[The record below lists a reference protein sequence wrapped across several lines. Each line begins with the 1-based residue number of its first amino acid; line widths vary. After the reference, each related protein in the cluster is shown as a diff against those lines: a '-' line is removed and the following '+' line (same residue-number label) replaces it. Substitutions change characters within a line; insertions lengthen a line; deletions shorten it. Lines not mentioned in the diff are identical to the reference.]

1 MKKYLFAIAALGLLG
16 ACNNAGKNQ
25 PVGVVEEETMEVVS
39 VPIQSQPT
47 LPVVKEKAKAKP
59 INMRDS
65 LTVDK
70 AKGAITQKEY
80 KGMLKAPKNTTS
92 TTPAAMPEEVEYDLT
107 MYYQDGDTVGV
118 YELDAVYPVD
128 GQPQKFVQTGKTT
141 KQVGTPSNPAAVV
154 YVFVPADGTDTFYFL
169 QNGNEMEL
177 LNEELNPY
185 TGEGCYTLLLVE

>member
-80 KGMLKAPKNTTS
+80 KGTLKAPKNTTS